1 MAKNFEGINGEDLY
15 QIRMGKHYQMEYT
28 DEMIKAFAEAYSYTD
43 RDENGKEVF
52 VPFNVETQPW
62 FNKKALGKDIERV
75 EKNQELK
82 DTQDAELLNSEEN
95 PDAVWTKEQTLDAR
109 RKLDYCPLGNSLMQY
124 VVNSKDIS
132 FIFNTLKNRK
142 AFKNGT
148 EYNYIVGDGGKQ
160 IKLEKPL
167 EQHTYSELKA
177 RLEFTTVKEI
187 GGFGMSL
194 PEIKSVIDNMDF
206 DPDTQLF
213 DQSFQEELMWERM
226 KLNANKKNN
235 LSTLDFPRLAR
246 HNKDIRTKFLDL
258 VTTGTIGTGEYAE
271 PPEGYD
277 EGAPIY
283 VPIVDSVWNRD
294 IELLSPTIVDRLNER
309 IQYRATIME
318 MSR

>member
-1 MAKNFEGINGEDLY
+1 
-15 QIRMGKHYQMEYT
+15 
-28 DEMIKAFAEAYSYTD
+28 
-43 RDENGKEVF
+43 
-52 VPFNVETQPW
+52 
-62 FNKKALGKDIERV
+62 
-75 EKNQELK
+75 
-82 DTQDAELLNSEEN
+82 
-95 PDAVWTKEQTLDAR
+95 
-109 RKLDYCPLGNSLMQY
+109 
-124 VVNSKDIS
+124 NSKDIN
-132 FIFNTLKNRK
+132 FIFNTLKNKK

-148 EYNYIVGDGGKQ
+148 EYNYIVDTRGRQ
-160 IKLEKPL
+160 IKLDKPL
-167 EQHTYSELKA
+167 EQHTYTELKA
-177 RLEFTTVKEI
+177 RLEFTPVSQI

-194 PEIKSVIDNMDF
+194 PEIESVINNMDF

-213 DQSFQEELMWERM
+213 DQSFQEELMWERI

-294 IELLSPTIVDRLNER
+294 IELL
-309 IQYRATIME
+309 
-318 MSR
+318 